1 MVFLLLVVM
10 PILEIIV
17 AFVVAHFIG
26 WWPTLGLLLVLSL
39 LGGWQV
45 KVQGVGAWGRAREEV
60 RAGRS
65 PARSALDGGLRLTGA
80 VLLAAP
86 GFVTALISLPFLLS
100 PSRKVLAGQAEA
112 WTIGRWRLPLLVV
125 TGVSRAGRTVIRTR
139 SSSGVV
145 DVEGW
150 EDPVNDPTRSDPRSL
165 PRPGPPKS

>member
-1 MVFLLLVVM
+1 MVFVLLVIL
-10 PILEIIV
+10 PILEVIG

-26 WWPTLGLLLVLSL
+26 WWSTLGLLLVLSL
-39 LGGWQV
+39 LGGWQI
-45 KVQGVGAWGRAREEV
+45 KVQGIGAWRRAREEV

-80 VLLAAP
+80 VALAAP
-86 GFVTALISLPFLLS
+86 GFVSSLIAIPFLLA

-112 WTIGRWRLPLLVV
+112 WTIGRWRVPFMVV
-125 TGVSRAGRTVIRTR
+125 SGVTRTGGTVIRSR
-139 SSSGVV
+139 SSAGVV

-150 EDPVNDPTRSDPRSL
+150 EDPVNDPTRGAPPAL